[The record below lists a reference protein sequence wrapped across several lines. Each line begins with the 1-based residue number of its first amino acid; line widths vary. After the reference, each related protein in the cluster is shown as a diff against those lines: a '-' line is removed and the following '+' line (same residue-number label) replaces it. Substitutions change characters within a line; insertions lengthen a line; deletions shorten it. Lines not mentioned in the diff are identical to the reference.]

1 MSIRGK
7 LKLMVTVV
15 FLIIVT
21 MTLVTHFRSTS
32 IVSDLQERTGNEIVT
47 GSAGV
52 IREYLDKYASVT
64 RMAAAEVRRT
74 ILKNPE
80 VRREDLE
87 ATLASLAGSVESR
100 GRGGRDQGASS
111 DGHIY

>member
-64 RMAAAEVRRT
+64 RMAAAEVRHA
-74 ILKNPE
+74 ILENPD
-80 VRREDLE
+80 VQRKDLE
-87 ATLASLAGSVESR
+87 ALMASLAGSAVS
-100 GRGGRDQGASS
+100 
-111 DGHIY
+111 